1 MCEAHSPPHLA
12 CRKARVHNAQATQDA
27 SRGQPPL
34 MEPTHGGVSTHTQG
48 GEQLKTP
55 WSSLEATPIKSLK
68 KKKPQHL
75 FYYFQPAMYVMTRP
89 GEITKSPN
97 PYKTSGTPYPVSQE
111 QPSLPGSTR
120 KTQLGLCFLRS
131 PQRYLSCDRSP
142 NSSYKGRPRKEA
154 LNSYKFFKRLHPGAV
169 QGGKVHAE
177 TFSFREH
184 RAAFS
189 SRDNCLH
196 LAVTVNTSR
205 EVPHQRQSC

>member
-12 CRKARVHNAQATQDA
+12 CRKARVRNAQATRDA
-27 SRGQPPL
+27 SRWQPPL
-34 MEPTHGGVSTHTQG
+34 MESTHGGLAHTPKVG
-48 GEQLKTP
+48 SSSKHPGPP
-55 WSSLEATPIKSLK
+55 WKPPRSRALK
-68 KKKPQHL
+68 KKKNQHL
-75 FYYFQPAMYVMTRP
+75 FDYFQPAMYVMTRP

>member
-1 MCEAHSPPHLA
+1 M
-12 CRKARVHNAQATQDA
+12 RGTQPTTPGMQKGKGPQCPGYAGCKQVAA
-27 SRGQPPL
+27 STDGAN
-34 MEPTHGGVSTHTQG
+34 TWGVSTHTQG

-55 WSSLEATPIKSLK
+55 WSSLEATQIKSLK